1 VSSYNAEA
9 RRAAGRLHTMVTPE
23 FTPVHP
29 PAMLRVHC
37 SHSAR
42 GFPMIAGIPSTP
54 RRHRSVHPS
63 ESECTSQVRQLEKL
77 DEGGE
82 VAVKGPSASVVF
94 EPEPEPT
101 APAPS
106 PPPAAAAA
114 AGAGAAAAAAAVTP
128 EEKKA
133 VRLALPHGPGSRSSR
148 CSWFA

>member
-1 VSSYNAEA
+1 
-9 RRAAGRLHTMVTPE
+9 
-23 FTPVHP
+23 
-29 PAMLRVHC
+29 
-37 SHSAR
+37 
-42 GFPMIAGIPSTP
+42 
-54 RRHRSVHPS
+54 VHPS

-114 AGAGAAAAAAAVTP
+114 AGASAAAAAAAVTP

-133 VRLALPHGPGSRSSR
+133 VRLALPRGAARGPGSRRSSR